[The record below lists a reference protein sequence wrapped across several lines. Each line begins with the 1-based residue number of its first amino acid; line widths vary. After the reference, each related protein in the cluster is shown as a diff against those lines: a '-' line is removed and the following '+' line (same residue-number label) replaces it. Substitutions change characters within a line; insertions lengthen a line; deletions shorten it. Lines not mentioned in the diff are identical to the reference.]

1 MGCDGVKSWEGPVLL
16 PWDGEF
22 LASHSQSHSM
32 GLSDL
37 GRLLLIACRAGHLFL
52 RETPSLLPHLSLFQ
66 EFFFSWE
73 WAGEKE
79 GVPSAGQSTCT
90 CCLLLLAQ
98 PAPGPSASVLP
109 CPRWH
114 SGAGA
119 AVFLFLYWH
128 QAGKNPPRVLGEK
141 EANSPQV
148 LSSSNWPIPSGISY
162 RVHMSF
168 TELHR
173 PLMFWLLQA
182 HALLLTSPS
191 PPGPSSSLRHQTH
204 SLPESLCFCILL
216 LCLEEF
222 SSFRD
227 VFLAPFSL
235 CSMRAFLGMPHQH
248 RPGNLPSCSA
258 NMLRIT

>member
-162 RVHMSF
+162 RVYMSF